1 MHAISSVF
9 CIEGARTESEG
20 VMRKVAITG
29 MGVVSP
35 LGCDL
40 DVFWDGLK
48 NGVSG
53 IGRIDRFDPE
63 TFAVQIAG
71 QAKDFNPDEFL
82 SPKEQRRVDRFCW
95 YAIAAA
101 KMAMDDS
108 GLDVSAEAPE
118 RMGAIVG
125 SGIGGLSTFESQHSV
140 LRDRG
145 PSRCSPFVIPQM
157 ISNMPA
163 GLIAI
168 EHNLKGPNYAAVSAC
183 ATGAHGIGEAMRII
197 ERGDADVMLAGG
209 AEAAVT
215 QMGIAGF
222 AAMKAL
228 SKRND
233 EPERASRPFDKDRDG
248 FVMGEGAAI
257 VVLEDMARAKARG
270 ANIYCEVAGFGMT
283 CDAYHVTA
291 PAETGEG
298 AARAMELAIKD
309 AGVEPAD
316 VDYINAHGTSTQLN
330 DRVET
335 NAIKTVLGEDRAG
348 KIMVSSTKSM
358 TGHLLG
364 AAGGVES
371 AICALALRDGVVPPT
386 INYETPDPDCDL
398 DYVPNSAREAE
409 INVCLNNS
417 LGFGGHNACLLFRR
431 NGG

>member
-1 MHAISSVF
+1 MS
-9 CIEGARTESEG
+9 
-20 VMRKVAITG
+20 KVAITG
-29 MGVVSP
+29 LGVVSP

-40 DVFWDGLK
+40 ESFWAGLK
-48 NGVSG
+48 NGASG
-53 IGRIDRFDPE
+53 IRRIDHFDPE
-63 TFAVQIAG
+63 GFAVQIAG
-71 QAKDFNPDEFL
+71 QVKDFNPDDFL
-82 SPKEQRRVDRFCW
+82 SPKEQRRVDQFCW
-95 YAIAAA
+95 YALGAA
-101 KMAMDDS
+101 KMAMTDS
-108 GLDVSAEAPE
+108 GLDMSTETPE

-125 SGIGGLSTFESQHSV
+125 SGIGGLRTFENQHSV

-197 ERGDADVMLAGG
+197 QRGDADVMLAGG

-233 EPERASRPFDKDRDG
+233 EPTRASRPFDKDRDG

-257 VVLEDMARAKARG
+257 VVLEGMERANARG
-270 ANIYCEVAGFGMT
+270 ARIYCEVAGFGMT

-298 AARAMELAIKD
+298 AARAMALAMKD
-309 AGVEPAD
+309 AGVEPGD

-335 NAIKTVLGEDRAG
+335 RAIKTVLGEDAAR
-348 KIMVSSTKSM
+348 KVMVSSTKSM

-364 AAGGVES
+364 AAGGIES
-371 AICALALRDGVVPPT
+371 AVCALALRDGVIPPT

-398 DYVPNSAREAE
+398 DYVPNSAREIG
-409 INVCLNNS
+409 INACLNNS

>member
-1 MHAISSVF
+1 L
-9 CIEGARTESEG
+9 E
-20 VMRKVAITG
+20 
-29 MGVVSP
+29 
-35 LGCDL
+35 
-40 DVFWDGLK
+40 VFWEALK
-48 NGVSG
+48 NGESG
-53 IGRIDRFDPE
+53 IRRIDHFDPE
-63 TFAVQIAG
+63 AFAVQIAG
-71 QAKDFNPDEFL
+71 QVRDFNPDDYL
-82 SPKEQRRVDRFCW
+82 SSKEQRRVDRFCW
-95 YAIAAA
+95 YALAAA
-101 KMAMDDS
+101 RKAMDDS
-108 GLDVSAEAPE
+108 GLDGSVETPE

-125 SGIGGLSTFESQHSV
+125 SGIGGLRTFENQHSV

-183 ATGAHGIGEAMRII
+183 ATGAHGIGQAMRII
-197 ERGDADVMLAGG
+197 QRGDADIMLAGG

-215 QMGIAGF
+215 EMGIAGF

-228 SKRND
+228 SRRND
-233 EPERASRPFDKDRDG
+233 EPMRASRPFEKDRDG

-257 VVLEDMARAKARG
+257 VVLEDMEHAKARG
-270 ANIYCEVAGFGMT
+270 ARIYCEVAGFGMT

-298 AARAMELAIKD
+298 AARAMGLAMKD
-309 AGVEPAD
+309 AGVGPEG

-335 NAIKTVLGEDRAG
+335 RAIKAVLGEECSR
-348 KIMVSSTKSM
+348 KVMVSSTKSM
-358 TGHLLG
+358 TGHQLG
-364 AAGGVES
+364 AAGGIES
-371 AICALALRDGVVPPT
+371 AVCALVLLHGVVPPT